1 MSNNTD
7 QGNITLKVEDSMTP
21 KITTV
26 DENVTVKEAAKIMD
40 EKEISCLIA
49 LRKGRVIGIIIERD
63 ILKRIIVEA
72 RNPENTKVR
81 KIMSSPLEV
90 IDVGNELENALR
102 LMVQKKIKKL
112 PVVDKK
118 SILGLVSL
126 TDIARCQ
133 PALIT
138 LMKSF
143 AAARDTP
150 KSVKQVFN
158 HYIV

>member
-1 MSNNTD
+1 MSNNTG

-63 ILKRIIVEA
+63 ILKRITVEA

>member
-63 ILKRIIVEA
+63 ILKRITVEA